1 MAVNGTPEQHPAR
14 RRFLVRASEV
24 ELICGAI
31 RQLASGPLAEAT
43 IATLRAAARDA
54 EAGGPGGAT
63 FDVQVPANAEH
74 LVALAAIRAHGY
86 LVVGPDRRCGRG
98 SP

>member
-1 MAVNGTPEQHPAR
+1 MNRPMPVRGTPEQHHA

-43 IATLRAAARDA
+43 IATLRAAGHDA
-54 EAGGPGGAT
+54 EAAGGPGGAT
-63 FDVQVPANAEH
+63 FRFQAPADAER
-74 LVALAAIRAHGY
+74 LVTLAAIRART
-86 LVVGPDRRCGRG
+86 PSRRVW
-98 SP
+98 

>member
-1 MAVNGTPEQHPAR
+1 MEPPEQHHA

-43 IATLRAAARDA
+43 IATLRTAGRAA

-63 FDVQVPANAEH
+63 FRFQAPANAER
-74 LVALAAIRAHGY
+74 LVTLAAIRART
-86 LVVGPDRRCGRG
+86 PCR
-98 SP
+98 S